1 MAALRTGV
9 MLWLPGVLVL
19 LCGLPALLTTG
30 QVDPRG
36 WMLPALL
43 LAPVAAWLGA
53 HRSEGAA
60 CWASAGAAGAVLCC
74 AFLATWQVPALA
86 PTLWFLA
93 VVGLATGAG
102 LAHRAVVKARWLVAV
117 GLLLAAAALW
127 WLAKEPPIQPAGK
140 SPKLAVIAGLPLFW
154 QGSAKVDAPIITI
167 LRQRFDVQPVDSPLA
182 LEKSDAKALLVAQPR
197 AFSMDELVALD
208 SWVRRGGTALVLADP
223 ELRWPMDWPLGDR
236 RRPPAVTLLAAMIE
250 VWGVKMTPPKA
261 GELRHFL
268 GDGRMLTVYAASGFE
283 DAGPSC
289 RIVARGLVARCTVGK
304 GQAIIV
310 ADADLIDDRLWLA
323 DPAAAL
329 DPALWTADTPQYV
342 SQILGQPL
350 PEGRR
355 WVRTGAMLAGA
366 VRWAVLVGFFWA
378 VLGTLLFG
386 RGKRAAFAL
395 RRQRLALKN
404 MVNRD

>member
-1 MAALRTGV
+1 

-19 LCGLPALLTTG
+19 LCGLPALLATG

-43 LAPVAAWLGA
+43 LAPVAGWLCA

-60 CWASAGAAGAVLCC
+60 CWAGAGAAGSVLCC
-74 AFLATWQVPALA
+74 VFLATWQVPALE

-93 VVGLATGAG
+93 VVGLATVAGFAHHALGA
-102 LAHRAVVKARWLVAV
+102 ARWLAAA
-117 GLLLAAAALW
+117 GLLLSAAALW
-127 WLAKEPPIQPAGK
+127 WLAKEPPIQPAAK
-140 SPKLAVIAGLPLFW
+140 SPRLAVITGLPLFW
-154 QGSAKVDAPIITI
+154 QGSARVDAPIIAV

-182 LEKSDAKALLVAQPR
+182 LEKGNAKSLLLAQPR

-208 SWVRRGGTALVLADP
+208 RWVRRGGTALVLADP

-236 RRPPAVTLLAAMIE
+236 RRPPAVTLLAGMIQ
-250 VWGVKMTPPKA
+250 VWGVKLTRPHS

-283 DAGPSC
+283 DAGPNC
-289 RIVARGLVARCTVGK
+289 RIVARGLVARCAVGK

-329 DPALWTADTPQYV
+329 NPAQWTADTPQFI
-342 SQILGQPL
+342 SQMLGQPL
-350 PEGRR
+350 PDRRR

-378 VLGTLLFG
+378 ALGTLLFG
-386 RGKRAAFAL
+386 RGKQAPFAL
-395 RRQRLALKN
+395 RRERLALPKSGKEH
-404 MVNRD
+404 